1 MPKILL
7 VEDTDIV
14 RRSTATILRYE
25 NFEVITAKDGEEGI
39 ALALNELPDLILCDV
54 MMPKVNGYQ
63 VLEALQEEYT
73 TRTIP
78 FIFLTGRDTREN
90 VRHGMHLG
98 ADDYLTK
105 PFTKPELLQTIQSQ
119 LKKYANIKSHYEQYI
134 RQLEQIPDENN
145 QYDAVTG
152 IENFL
157 YLQQQF
163 DFFVNKLD
171 NRQIRNLGTNFYL
184 PLCLIQIEGKKIKQI
199 LSYETYNELL
209 TETITR
215 LKNHLENEEQVAL
228 IGDGEFAILCNP
240 IKDRQDISSTAELI
254 IKQFESSFMIN
265 KKEFFVDIRVGISF
279 YPRSGHTLDELVKS
293 CRSILENTT
302 QFATQK
308 YQFSSDQDNFDHDK
322 QVFLETELHYAIA
335 RNQLQVFYQPQINL
349 SSGTVTG
356 LEALLRWFHP
366 DLGFVSP
373 VDFIPI
379 AEETG
384 LIESIGYWSLKEA
397 TEQVREWQ
405 RKYHESLRLAINVS
419 AHQLSNPDICHE
431 ILRILAEEDFDPKL
445 LDLEITESILI
456 DDFQKANDKLKM
468 LQRVGIKI
476 AIDDFGTGYSSFNYT
491 RLFPWDILKIDRCF
505 INNIH
510 QSKINAAI
518 TKGLIEMSHALGF
531 KVIAEGVETSAELA
545 VLNQYNCDEVQGYF
559 LGRPV
564 SGEVLERNIFQK
576 FENVD
581 HQ

>member
-90 VRHGMHLG
+90 IRHGMHLG

-105 PFTKPELLQTIQSQ
+105 PFTKPELLQTIESQ
-119 LKKYANIKSHYEQYI
+119 LKKYANIKSHYEQYVQ
-134 RQLEQIPDENN
+134 QLEQAPDENN

-152 IENFL
+152 IENFR

-184 PLCLIQIEGKKIKQI
+184 PVCLIRMEVKKIKRI

-209 TETITR
+209 TEILTR
-215 LKNHLENEEQVAL
+215 LKSNLTNEEQIAL

-254 IKQFESSFMIN
+254 IKQFDESFVIN
-265 KKEFFVDIRVGISF
+265 QKEFFTDIRVGISF
-279 YPRSGHTLDELVKS
+279 YPRSGHTLDELVQS
-293 CRSILENTT
+293 CRSILEKTT
-302 QFATQK
+302 QFGTQK
-308 YQFSSDQDNFDHDK
+308 YQFSSEHDNFDHDK

-335 RNQLQVFYQPQINL
+335 RKQLQVFYQPQINL
-349 SSGTVTG
+349 SSGDVTG

-366 DLGFVSP
+366 ELGFVSP

-384 LIESIGYWSLKEA
+384 LIESIGYWSLQEA
-397 TEQVREWQ
+397 TAQVREWQ
-405 RKYHESLRLAINVS
+405 RKYHQSLRLAINVS
-419 AHQLSNPDICHE
+419 AHQLASPDICHE

-456 DDFQKANDKLKM
+456 DDFQKANEKLKM

-576 FENVD
+576 FGNVN
-581 HQ
+581 H